1 MSETYTPPKSAVNNA
16 KRGLD
21 LRKKYGR
28 GGLTPAEAKSYGIDS
43 GITRAK
49 RISKGKLSRHDVR
62 RMSAFNR
69 HRQNYNP
76 SKKMADGGPTAGT
89 IAWLLWGG
97 TSGVNWAKKKSA
109 AMNAESFEAEG
120 GRWGKGNLKLSNS
133 EITQLLLYENWK
145 CSNCDNSIK
154 NKQNIPFSEEEKDDI
169 TWTIFAPEYDL
180 QNYDDINIVT
190 KGIRG
195 TKGNVV
201 KLEDGTLNFD
211 NLHVL
216 CNGCGQR
223 KKIGRAVTLSF
234 RTSKEKKEWL
244 KSLAKDK
251 NKGMAEIMSDVID
264 EYRNN
269 YEEESFEAESK
280 MECPPATKDVAINT
294 KNRNATIKNFDYGP
308 LNVEEPGDFWKD
320 IAEQWKTT
328 EKAAKKS
335 NCGNCVAFDRSPRMK
350 ACMPGETSDG
360 EGVLGYCWMH
370 HFKCHSARTCDT
382 WAKGGPITTNKVS
395 EGWQERAFAKS
406 DKASENFSSDW
417 TEKSF
422 DDGGGYDYT
431 CMLILDI
438 RDASKDYPLY
448 TRIEEG
454 SGFALKP
461 LAIIKIKELIL
472 SGLNLN
478 GVDYAG
484 TTITAESII
493 FKFNF
498 NNLDEAED
506 YFKYLNQHIS
516 IMMAKNHDEIPDN
529 ELCPHCMFSKVL
541 LEVVDKYELG
551 IKIANLMDWS
561 NKEQTIDFLEYLIA
575 LENVDIEYVFT
586 LLRGRGVNI
595 SKPNDYNGNSTKQL
609 IVAEKNG
616 YESMIEYIINEL
628 KNKKRSIDVVAFTL
642 IADNGLKEQ
651 ITNNIEQILKIDYSQ
666 LSSNLEKQLYLNQ
679 GKLAGIEDFLYYFY
693 SDSSDFIFDNI

>member
-1 MSETYTPPKSAVNNA
+1 MSETYTPPKSAINNA

-97 TSGVNWAKKKSA
+97 TSGVNWAKKQSA
-109 AMNAESFEAEG
+109 ALGAEESF
-120 GRWGKGNLKLSNS
+120 
-133 EITQLLLYENWK
+133 T
-145 CSNCDNSIK
+145 DD
-154 NKQNIPFSEEEKDDI
+154 EKDRVRERLIRLRKPASDSFI
-169 TWTIFAPEYDL
+169 EGYLTAKKDL
-180 QNYDDINIVT
+180 
-190 KGIRG
+190 
-195 TKGNVV
+195 
-201 KLEDGTLNFD
+201 E
-211 NLHVL
+211 
-216 CNGCGQR
+216 QR
-223 KKIGRAVTLSF
+223 KNS
-234 RTSKEKKEWL
+234 SKKQ
-244 KSLAKDK
+244 A
-251 NKGMAEIMSDVID
+251 
-264 EYRNN
+264 
-269 YEEESFEAESK
+269 ESFEAESK
-280 MECPPATKDVAINT
+280 M
-294 KNRNATIKNFDYGP
+294 
-308 LNVEEPGDFWKD
+308 
-320 IAEQWKTT
+320 
-328 EKAAKKS
+328 
-335 NCGNCVAFDRSPRMK
+335 
-350 ACMPGETSDG
+350 
-360 EGVLGYCWMH
+360 
-370 HFKCHSARTCDT
+370 
-382 WAKGGPITTNKVS
+382 
-395 EGWQERAFAKS
+395 
-406 DKASENFSSDW
+406 DKAGENFSSDW

-422 DDGGGYDYT
+422 NDGGGYDYT

-448 TRIEEG
+448 TRIKENG
-454 SGFALKP
+454 GFALNP
-461 LAIIKIKELIL
+461 LAIIKIKEFIL

-484 TTITAESII
+484 TTITADSII

-516 IMMAKNHDEIPDN
+516 RTFAKNHDEIPDN

-541 LEVVDKYELG
+541 IEVVDKYELG

-575 LENVDIEYVFT
+575 LENVDVEYT
-586 LLRGRGVNI
+586 LNLLRERGANI

-642 IADNGLKEQ
+642 SADNGLKEQ
-651 ITNNIEQILKIDYSQ
+651 ITNTIEQILKIDYSQ

-693 SDSSDFIFDNI
+693 TDSSDFIFNNI

>member
-1 MSETYTPPKSAVNNA
+1 VSETYTPPKSAINNA

-76 SKKMADGGPTAGT
+76 SKKMGDGGPTAGT

-109 AMNAESFEAEG
+109 AMNA
-120 GRWGKGNLKLSNS
+120 
-133 EITQLLLYENWK
+133 
-145 CSNCDNSIK
+145 
-154 NKQNIPFSEEEKDDI
+154 
-169 TWTIFAPEYDL
+169 
-180 QNYDDINIVT
+180 
-190 KGIRG
+190 
-195 TKGNVV
+195 
-201 KLEDGTLNFD
+201 
-211 NLHVL
+211 
-216 CNGCGQR
+216 
-223 KKIGRAVTLSF
+223 
-234 RTSKEKKEWL
+234 
-244 KSLAKDK
+244 
-251 NKGMAEIMSDVID
+251 
-264 EYRNN
+264 
-269 YEEESFEAESK
+269 ESFEAESK

-406 DKASENFSSDW
+406 DKNSENFSSDW

-422 DDGGGYDYT
+422 NDGGGYDYT

-541 LEVVDKYELG
+541 IEVVDKYELG
-551 IKIANLMDWS
+551 IKIANLIDWS

-575 LENVDIEYVFT
+575 LENVDVEYVLN

>member
-1 MSETYTPPKSAVNNA
+1 MSETYTPPKSAINNA

-49 RISKGKLSRHDVR
+49 RISKGKVSKHDVR

-69 HRQNYNP
+69 HRKNNRP
-76 SKKMADGGPTAGT
+76 DKKMPDGGPTAGT
-89 IAWLLWGG
+89 IAWNLWGG

-109 AMNAESFEAEG
+109 AMNA
-120 GRWGKGNLKLSNS
+120 
-133 EITQLLLYENWK
+133 
-145 CSNCDNSIK
+145 
-154 NKQNIPFSEEEKDDI
+154 
-169 TWTIFAPEYDL
+169 
-180 QNYDDINIVT
+180 
-190 KGIRG
+190 
-195 TKGNVV
+195 
-201 KLEDGTLNFD
+201 
-211 NLHVL
+211 
-216 CNGCGQR
+216 
-223 KKIGRAVTLSF
+223 
-234 RTSKEKKEWL
+234 
-244 KSLAKDK
+244 
-251 NKGMAEIMSDVID
+251 
-264 EYRNN
+264 
-269 YEEESFEAESK
+269 ESFEAESK

-406 DKASENFSSDW
+406 DKNSENFSSDW

-422 DDGGGYDYT
+422 NDGGGYDYT

-541 LEVVDKYELG
+541 IEVVDKYELG
-551 IKIANLMDWS
+551 IKIANLIDWS

-575 LENVDIEYVFT
+575 LENVDVEYVLN

>member
-1 MSETYTPPKSAVNNA
+1 MSETYTPPKSAINNA

-76 SKKMADGGPTAGT
+76 SKKMGDGGPTAGT

-109 AMNAESFEAEG
+109 AMNAESFEAEIFESQG
-120 GRWGKGNLKLSNS
+120 TLKFTNRETL
-133 EITQLLLYENWK
+133 QLLFNENWK
-145 CSNCDNSIK
+145 CSHCNNIIK
-154 NKQNIPFSEEEKDDI
+154 NKQNIPFSEEEQNNI
-169 TWTIFAPEYDL
+169 TWAMLANEYDL
-180 QNYDDINIVT
+180 TNYDDINI
-190 KGIRG
+190 IRKKPRG
-195 TKGNVV
+195 SKGNNARI
-201 KLEDGTLNFD
+201 DGELNFD
-211 NLHVL
+211 NLLLL
-216 CNGCGQR
+216 CHSCHEKRFKEKEEQ
-223 KKIGRAVTLSF
+223 ITF

-244 KSLAKDK
+244 EHLAKKKD
-251 NKGMAEIMSDVID
+251 KGMAEIMNDIVD

-269 YEEESFEAESK
+269 YEEESFEAKSK
-280 MECPPATKDVAINT
+280 MD
-294 KNRNATIKNFDYGP
+294 
-308 LNVEEPGDFWKD
+308 
-320 IAEQWKTT
+320 KT
-328 EKAAKKS
+328 
-335 NCGNCVAFDRSPRMK
+335 G
-350 ACMPGETSDG
+350 
-360 EGVLGYCWMH
+360 
-370 HFKCHSARTCDT
+370 
-382 WAKGGPITTNKVS
+382 
-395 EGWQERAFAKS
+395 
-406 DKASENFSSDW
+406 ENFSSDW

-506 YFKYLNQHIS
+506 YFKYLNQYIS

-551 IKIANLMDWS
+551 IKIANLIGWS

-575 LENVDIEYVFT
+575 LENVDMEYT
-586 LLRGRGVNI
+586 LNLLRERGANI

-628 KNKKRSIDVVAFTL
+628 ENKKRIIDVVAFTL

-666 LSSNLEKQLYLNQ
+666 LSSNLQKQLYLNQ

>member
-1 MSETYTPPKSAVNNA
+1 MSETYTPPKSAINNA

-76 SKKMADGGPTAGT
+76 SKKMGDGGPTAGT

-154 NKQNIPFSEEEKDDI
+154 NKQNIPFSEEEKNDL

-269 YEEESFEAESK
+269 YEAESLEAES
-280 MECPPATKDVAINT
+280 
-294 KNRNATIKNFDYGP
+294 IKLVWSAED
-308 LNVEEPGDFWKD
+308 EE
-320 IAEQWKTT
+320 
-328 EKAAKKS
+328 
-335 NCGNCVAFDRSPRMK
+335 
-350 ACMPGETSDG
+350 
-360 EGVLGYCWMH
+360 
-370 HFKCHSARTCDT
+370 
-382 WAKGGPITTNKVS
+382 
-395 EGWQERAFAKS
+395 
-406 DKASENFSSDW
+406 
-417 TEKSF
+417 
-422 DDGGGYDYT
+422 YDYSCLLT
-431 CMLILDI
+431 LKFQG
-438 RDASKDYPLY
+438 ASPNYPLY
-448 TRIEEG
+448 KKLSDG
-454 SGFALKP
+454 DFALDPNTIVKV
-461 LAIIKIKELIL
+461 KEFIL
-472 SGLNLN
+472 SGLNLR
-478 GVDYAG
+478 GVDYSES
-484 TTITAESII
+484 TITSDSII

-498 NNLDEAED
+498 MILEEAKE
-506 YFKYLNQHIS
+506 FSKYLNQYIS
-516 IMMAKNHDEIPDN
+516 RTFAIPHDKIPSG
-529 ELCPHCMFSKVL
+529 EVCPHCLFSLVNIEVL
-541 LEVVDKYELG
+541 DKYEVG
-551 IKIANLMDWS
+551 IKFSQLMDWS
-561 NKEQTIDFLEYLIA
+561 NKKLVIDFFEFLVALQPAEYQESLNILKRRGDNIEVKDDVGLSIKDLLIA
-575 LENVDIEYVFT
+575 EKQGYVEMF
-586 LLRGRGVNI
+586 
-595 SKPNDYNGNSTKQL
+595 Q
-609 IVAEKNG
+609 
-616 YESMIEYIINEL
+616 YIINEM
-628 KNKKRSIDVVAFTL
+628 KNKNRELDIVAFT
-642 IADNGLKEQ
+642 INADNGMKNLIMKSQNEIKRMEQ
-651 ITNNIEQILKIDYSQ
+651 QGLINKTLARQFFFNE
-666 LSSNLEKQLYLNQ
+666 
-679 GKLAGIEDFLYYFY
+679 GKLQAIGDFLYYVFND
-693 SDSSDFIFDNI
+693 SDNFIFDNI

>member
-1 MSETYTPPKSAVNNA
+1 MSETYTPPKSAINNA

-109 AMNAESFEAEG
+109 AMNAESFEA
-120 GRWGKGNLKLSNS
+120 K
-133 EITQLLLYENWK
+133 
-145 CSNCDNSIK
+145 
-154 NKQNIPFSEEEKDDI
+154 
-169 TWTIFAPEYDL
+169 
-180 QNYDDINIVT
+180 
-190 KGIRG
+190 
-195 TKGNVV
+195 
-201 KLEDGTLNFD
+201 
-211 NLHVL
+211 
-216 CNGCGQR
+216 
-223 KKIGRAVTLSF
+223 
-234 RTSKEKKEWL
+234 
-244 KSLAKDK
+244 
-251 NKGMAEIMSDVID
+251 
-264 EYRNN
+264 
-269 YEEESFEAESK
+269 SK
-280 MECPPATKDVAINT
+280 MD
-294 KNRNATIKNFDYGP
+294 
-308 LNVEEPGDFWKD
+308 
-320 IAEQWKTT
+320 KT
-328 EKAAKKS
+328 
-335 NCGNCVAFDRSPRMK
+335 G
-350 ACMPGETSDG
+350 
-360 EGVLGYCWMH
+360 
-370 HFKCHSARTCDT
+370 
-382 WAKGGPITTNKVS
+382 
-395 EGWQERAFAKS
+395 
-406 DKASENFSSDW
+406 ENFSSDW

-438 RDASKDYPLY
+438 KDASKDYPLY

-506 YFKYLNQHIS
+506 YFKYLNQYIS

-551 IKIANLMDWS
+551 IKIANLIDWS

-575 LENVDIEYVFT
+575 LENVDVEYT
-586 LLRGRGVNI
+586 LNLLRERGANI

-628 KNKKRSIDVVAFTL
+628 ENKKRSIDVVAFTL

-666 LSSNLEKQLYLNQ
+666 LSSNLQKQLYLNQ

>member
-1 MSETYTPPKSAVNNA
+1 MSETYTPPKSAINNA

-120 GRWGKGNLKLSNS
+120 GRWGKGNFKLSNS

-154 NKQNIPFSEEEKDDI
+154 NKQNIPFSEEEKNDI

-195 TKGNVV
+195 TKGNIV

-211 NLHVL
+211 NLNVL

-251 NKGMAEIMSDVID
+251 NKGMAQLMNDIVD

-280 MECPPATKDVAINT
+280 MECPPATK
-294 KNRNATIKNFDYGP
+294 
-308 LNVEEPGDFWKD
+308 
-320 IAEQWKTT
+320 
-328 EKAAKKS
+328 
-335 NCGNCVAFDRSPRMK
+335 
-350 ACMPGETSDG
+350 
-360 EGVLGYCWMH
+360 
-370 HFKCHSARTCDT
+370 
-382 WAKGGPITTNKVS
+382 
-395 EGWQERAFAKS
+395 ERAFAKS

-448 TRIEEG
+448 TRIKENG
-454 SGFALKP
+454 GFALNP

-551 IKIANLMDWS
+551 IKIANLMDWD
-561 NKEQTIDFLEYLIA
+561 NIYKGGTIDFLEYLIA
-575 LENVDIEYVFT
+575 LENVDIEYVFN

-666 LSSNLEKQLYLNQ
+666 LSSNLQKQLYLNH

>member
-1 MSETYTPPKSAVNNA
+1 MSETYTPPKSAINNA

-76 SKKMADGGPTAGT
+76 SKKMGDGGPTAGT

-109 AMNAESFEAEG
+109 AMNA
-120 GRWGKGNLKLSNS
+120 
-133 EITQLLLYENWK
+133 
-145 CSNCDNSIK
+145 
-154 NKQNIPFSEEEKDDI
+154 
-169 TWTIFAPEYDL
+169 
-180 QNYDDINIVT
+180 
-190 KGIRG
+190 
-195 TKGNVV
+195 
-201 KLEDGTLNFD
+201 
-211 NLHVL
+211 
-216 CNGCGQR
+216 
-223 KKIGRAVTLSF
+223 
-234 RTSKEKKEWL
+234 
-244 KSLAKDK
+244 
-251 NKGMAEIMSDVID
+251 
-264 EYRNN
+264 
-269 YEEESFEAESK
+269 ESFEAESK

-406 DKASENFSSDW
+406 DKNSENFSSDW

-422 DDGGGYDYT
+422 NDGGGYDYT

-541 LEVVDKYELG
+541 IEVVDKYELG
-551 IKIANLMDWS
+551 IKIANLIDWS

-575 LENVDIEYVFT
+575 LENVDVEYVLN

-595 SKPNDYNGNSTKQL
+595 SKPNDYNGNSTKQF
-609 IVAEKNG
+609 IVEEKNG

>member
-1 MSETYTPPKSAVNNA
+1 MSETYTPPKSAINNA

-109 AMNAESFEAEG
+109 AMNA
-120 GRWGKGNLKLSNS
+120 
-133 EITQLLLYENWK
+133 
-145 CSNCDNSIK
+145 
-154 NKQNIPFSEEEKDDI
+154 
-169 TWTIFAPEYDL
+169 
-180 QNYDDINIVT
+180 
-190 KGIRG
+190 
-195 TKGNVV
+195 
-201 KLEDGTLNFD
+201 
-211 NLHVL
+211 
-216 CNGCGQR
+216 
-223 KKIGRAVTLSF
+223 
-234 RTSKEKKEWL
+234 
-244 KSLAKDK
+244 
-251 NKGMAEIMSDVID
+251 
-264 EYRNN
+264 
-269 YEEESFEAESK
+269 ESFEAESK

-448 TRIEEG
+448 TRIKENG
-454 SGFALKP
+454 GFALNP

-472 SGLNLN
+472 SGLDLN

-551 IKIANLMDWS
+551 IKIAKLMDWD
-561 NKEQTIDFLEYLIA
+561 NIYKGGTIDFLEYLIA
-575 LENVDIEYVFT
+575 LENVDIEYVFN
-586 LLRGRGVNI
+586 LLRARGVNI

-666 LSSNLEKQLYLNQ
+666 LSSNLQKQLYLNH

>member
-1 MSETYTPPKSAVNNA
+1 MSETYTPPKSAINNA

-120 GRWGKGNLKLSNS
+120 GRWGKGNFKLSNS

-154 NKQNIPFSEEEKDDI
+154 NKQNIPFSEEEKNDI

-195 TKGNVV
+195 TKGNIV

-211 NLHVL
+211 NLNVL

-251 NKGMAEIMSDVID
+251 NKGMAQLMNDIVD

-280 MECPPATKDVAINT
+280 MECPPATK
-294 KNRNATIKNFDYGP
+294 
-308 LNVEEPGDFWKD
+308 
-320 IAEQWKTT
+320 
-328 EKAAKKS
+328 
-335 NCGNCVAFDRSPRMK
+335 
-350 ACMPGETSDG
+350 
-360 EGVLGYCWMH
+360 
-370 HFKCHSARTCDT
+370 
-382 WAKGGPITTNKVS
+382 
-395 EGWQERAFAKS
+395 ERAFAKS

-448 TRIEEG
+448 TRIKENG
-454 SGFALKP
+454 GFALNP

-551 IKIANLMDWS
+551 IKIANLMDWD
-561 NKEQTIDFLEYLIA
+561 NIYKGGTIDFLEYLIA
-575 LENVDIEYVFT
+575 LENVDIEYVFN

>member
-1 MSETYTPPKSAVNNA
+1 MSETYTPPKTAINNA

-76 SKKMADGGPTAGT
+76 SKKMGDGGPTAGT

-154 NKQNIPFSEEEKDDI
+154 NKQNIPFSEEEKNDL

-269 YEEESFEAESK
+269 YEAESFEADDIICICGCDGV
-280 MECPPATKDVAINT
+280 MQDHDDRGYGVWECMIC
-294 KNRNATIKNFDYGP
+294 RNDSDKDYGFP
-308 LNVEEPGDFWKD
+308 CSDCEPKNDLKN
-320 IAEQWKTT
+320 AED
-328 EKAAKKS
+328 E
-335 NCGNCVAFDRSPRMK
+335 
-350 ACMPGETSDG
+350 
-360 EGVLGYCWMH
+360 
-370 HFKCHSARTCDT
+370 
-382 WAKGGPITTNKVS
+382 I
-395 EGWQERAFAKS
+395 
-406 DKASENFSSDW
+406 
-417 TEKSF
+417 
-422 DDGGGYDYT
+422 YDYT
-431 CMLILDI
+431 CLLILKI
-438 RDASKDYPLY
+438 RDANKDYPLY
-448 TRIEEG
+448 ARLKDGE
-454 SGFALKP
+454 FALNP
-461 LAIIKIKELIL
+461 LALIKIKEFIL

-478 GVDYAG
+478 GVDYSG
-484 TTITAESII
+484 TTITADSVI

-498 NNLDEAED
+498 NILDDAEE
-506 YFKYLNQHIS
+506 FSKYVNQFIS
-516 IMMAKNHDEIPDN
+516 ITFAENHDEIPDN
-529 ELCPHCMFSKVL
+529 ELCPHCMFSEVTIT
-541 LEVVDKYELG
+541 VVDKYEVG
-551 IKIANLMDWS
+551 IEIASLMDWS
-561 NKEQTIDFLEYLIA
+561 DKELTINFLEYLFA
-575 LENVDIEYVFT
+575 LENVDMEYT
-586 LLRGRGVNI
+586 LNLLRERGADI
-595 SKPNDYNGNSTKQL
+595 DIPNVVGNSLNEL
-609 IVAEKNG
+609 IDIEKDG
-616 YESMIEYIINEL
+616 YESMLEYIINEL
-628 KNKKRSIDVVAFTL
+628 KNKKRDIDIVAFTL
-642 IADNGLKEQ
+642 SADNGLKQQ
-651 ITNNIEQILKIDYSQ
+651 IISTMLEMQKIDSRQ
-666 LSSNLEKQLYLNQ
+666 LSSRLEKQFYFNQ
-679 GKLAGIEDFLYYFY
+679 GKLQGVEDFLYYFY
-693 SDSSDFIFDNI
+693 SDSDKFIFDNI

>member
-1 MSETYTPPKSAVNNA
+1 VSETYTPPKSAINNA

-76 SKKMADGGPTAGT
+76 SKKMGDGGPTAGT

-109 AMNAESFEAEG
+109 AMNAESFEAEIFESQG
-120 GRWGKGNLKLSNS
+120 TLKFTNRETL
-133 EITQLLLYENWK
+133 QLLFNENWK
-145 CSNCDNSIK
+145 CSHCNNIIK
-154 NKQNIPFSEEEKDDI
+154 NKQNIPFSEEEQNNI
-169 TWTIFAPEYDL
+169 TWAMLANEYDL
-180 QNYDDINIVT
+180 TNYDDINI
-190 KGIRG
+190 IRKKPRG
-195 TKGNVV
+195 SKGNNARI
-201 KLEDGTLNFD
+201 DGELNFD
-211 NLHVL
+211 NLLLL
-216 CNGCGQR
+216 CHSCHEKRFKEKEEQ
-223 KKIGRAVTLSF
+223 ITF

-244 KSLAKDK
+244 EHLAKKKD
-251 NKGMAEIMSDVID
+251 KGMAEIMNDIVD

-269 YEEESFEAESK
+269 YEEESFEAKSK
-280 MECPPATKDVAINT
+280 MD
-294 KNRNATIKNFDYGP
+294 
-308 LNVEEPGDFWKD
+308 
-320 IAEQWKTT
+320 KT
-328 EKAAKKS
+328 
-335 NCGNCVAFDRSPRMK
+335 G
-350 ACMPGETSDG
+350 
-360 EGVLGYCWMH
+360 
-370 HFKCHSARTCDT
+370 
-382 WAKGGPITTNKVS
+382 
-395 EGWQERAFAKS
+395 
-406 DKASENFSSDW
+406 ENFSSDW

-506 YFKYLNQHIS
+506 YFKYLNQYIS

-551 IKIANLMDWS
+551 IKIANLIGWS

-575 LENVDIEYVFT
+575 LENVDMEYT
-586 LLRGRGVNI
+586 LNLLRERGANI

-628 KNKKRSIDVVAFTL
+628 ENKKRIIDVVAFTL

-666 LSSNLEKQLYLNQ
+666 LSSNLQKQLYLNQ

>member
-1 MSETYTPPKSAVNNA
+1 MSETYTPPKSAINNA

-76 SKKMADGGPTAGT
+76 SKKMGDGGPTAGT

-109 AMNAESFEAEG
+109 AMNA
-120 GRWGKGNLKLSNS
+120 
-133 EITQLLLYENWK
+133 
-145 CSNCDNSIK
+145 
-154 NKQNIPFSEEEKDDI
+154 
-169 TWTIFAPEYDL
+169 
-180 QNYDDINIVT
+180 
-190 KGIRG
+190 
-195 TKGNVV
+195 
-201 KLEDGTLNFD
+201 
-211 NLHVL
+211 
-216 CNGCGQR
+216 
-223 KKIGRAVTLSF
+223 
-234 RTSKEKKEWL
+234 
-244 KSLAKDK
+244 
-251 NKGMAEIMSDVID
+251 
-264 EYRNN
+264 
-269 YEEESFEAESK
+269 ESFEAESK

-406 DKASENFSSDW
+406 DKNSENFSSDW

-422 DDGGGYDYT
+422 NDGGGYDYT

-541 LEVVDKYELG
+541 IEVVDKYELG
-551 IKIANLMDWS
+551 IKIANLIDWS

-575 LENVDIEYVFT
+575 LENVDVEYVLN

>member
-1 MSETYTPPKSAVNNA
+1 VSETYTPPKSAINNA

-120 GRWGKGNLKLSNS
+120 GRWGKGNFKLSNS

-154 NKQNIPFSEEEKDDI
+154 NKQNIPFSEEEKNDI

-195 TKGNVV
+195 TKGNIV

-211 NLHVL
+211 NLNVL

-251 NKGMAEIMSDVID
+251 NKGMAQLMNDIVD

-280 MECPPATKDVAINT
+280 MECPPATK
-294 KNRNATIKNFDYGP
+294 
-308 LNVEEPGDFWKD
+308 
-320 IAEQWKTT
+320 
-328 EKAAKKS
+328 
-335 NCGNCVAFDRSPRMK
+335 
-350 ACMPGETSDG
+350 
-360 EGVLGYCWMH
+360 
-370 HFKCHSARTCDT
+370 
-382 WAKGGPITTNKVS
+382 
-395 EGWQERAFAKS
+395 ERAFAKS

-448 TRIEEG
+448 TRIKENG
-454 SGFALKP
+454 GFALNP

-551 IKIANLMDWS
+551 IKIANLMDWD
-561 NKEQTIDFLEYLIA
+561 NIYKGGTIDFLEYLIA
-575 LENVDIEYVFT
+575 LENVDIEYVFN
-586 LLRGRGVNI
+586 LLRARGVNI

>member
-1 MSETYTPPKSAVNNA
+1 MSKTFKPPKSAINNA

-69 HRQNYNP
+69 HRKNYNP

-109 AMNAESFEAEG
+109 AMGAESFEAEG

-145 CSNCDNSIK
+145 CSNCNNSIK
-154 NKQNIPFSEEEKDDI
+154 NKQNIPFSEEEKNDI

-251 NKGMAEIMSDVID
+251 NKGMAEIMNDVVD

-269 YEEESFEAESK
+269 YEEESFEADD
-280 MECPPATKDVAINT
+280 DVIT
-294 KNRNATIKNFDYGP
+294 HS
-308 LNVEEPGDFWKD
+308 V
-320 IAEQWKTT
+320 
-328 EKAAKKS
+328 
-335 NCGNCVAFDRSPRMK
+335 
-350 ACMPGETSDG
+350 
-360 EGVLGYCWMH
+360 VLG
-370 HFKCHSARTCDT
+370 FKFKYYT
-382 WAKGGPITTNKVS
+382 K
-395 EGWQERAFAKS
+395 
-406 DKASENFSSDW
+406 ENPLY
-417 TEKSF
+417 KKK
-422 DDGGGYDYT
+422 DDGSFNLDPIHIIKLKI
-431 CMLILDI
+431 LILREMDLVGVEYQ
-438 RDASKDYPLY
+438 DA
-448 TRIEEG
+448 
-454 SGFALKP
+454 
-461 LAIIKIKELIL
+461 
-472 SGLNLN
+472 
-478 GVDYAG
+478 
-484 TTITAESII
+484 TITADSLL
-493 FKFNF
+493 FKFDFTN
-498 NNLDEAED
+498 DIEAQKFSAYVREYLSQSEKVEQLQQ
-506 YFKYLNQHIS
+506 YFDKADAR
-516 IMMAKNHDEIPDN
+516 IMT
-529 ELCPHCMFSKVL
+529 
-541 LEVVDKYELG
+541 KYEAG
-551 IKIANLMDWS
+551 ILFSTLMDWT
-561 NKEQTIDFLEYLIA
+561 NPQFIIDFLEYLIK
-575 LENVDIEYVFT
+575 LGEYDYDYSLQFLRERGVDINEQDDY
-586 LLRGRGVNI
+586 GV
-595 SKPNDYNGNSTKQL
+595 SLKDL
-609 IVAEKNG
+609 MLAENNG
-616 YESMIEYIINEL
+616 YQSMLEELVNDL
-628 KNKKRSIDVVAFTL
+628 KNKGRSLDEVAFTL
-642 IADNGLKEQ
+642 SADNGLKNQ
-651 ITNNIEQILKIDYSQ
+651 IMTSMFAIQQEVERGVVNKTMSIQFMRY
-666 LSSNLEKQLYLNQ
+666 Q
-679 GKLAGIEDFLYYFY
+679 GKLQAIDDFLYYVY
-693 SDSSDFIFDNI
+693 GDADRFIFDNI

>member
-1 MSETYTPPKSAVNNA
+1 
-16 KRGLD
+16 
-21 LRKKYGR
+21 
-28 GGLTPAEAKSYGIDS
+28 
-43 GITRAK
+43 
-49 RISKGKLSRHDVR
+49 
-62 RMSAFNR
+62 
-69 HRQNYNP
+69 
-76 SKKMADGGPTAGT
+76 
-89 IAWLLWGG
+89 
-97 TSGVNWAKKKSA
+97 
-109 AMNAESFEAEG
+109 
-120 GRWGKGNLKLSNS
+120 
-133 EITQLLLYENWK
+133 
-145 CSNCDNSIK
+145 
-154 NKQNIPFSEEEKDDI
+154 
-169 TWTIFAPEYDL
+169 
-180 QNYDDINIVT
+180 
-190 KGIRG
+190 
-195 TKGNVV
+195 
-201 KLEDGTLNFD
+201 
-211 NLHVL
+211 
-216 CNGCGQR
+216 
-223 KKIGRAVTLSF
+223 
-234 RTSKEKKEWL
+234 
-244 KSLAKDK
+244 
-251 NKGMAEIMSDVID
+251 
-264 EYRNN
+264 
-269 YEEESFEAESK
+269 
-280 MECPPATKDVAINT
+280 
-294 KNRNATIKNFDYGP
+294 
-308 LNVEEPGDFWKD
+308 
-320 IAEQWKTT
+320 
-328 EKAAKKS
+328 
-335 NCGNCVAFDRSPRMK
+335 
-350 ACMPGETSDG
+350 MPGETSDG

-472 SGLNLN
+472 SGLNLD

-506 YFKYLNQHIS
+506 YFKYLEQHIS

-541 LEVVDKYELG
+541 LKVVDKYELG

-575 LENVDIEYVFT
+575 LENVDMEYVFN
-586 LLRGRGVNI
+586 LLRGRGANI

-628 KNKKRSIDVVAFTL
+628 ENKKRSIDVVAFTL

-651 ITNNIEQILKIDYSQ
+651 ITNTIEQILKIDYSQ

-693 SDSSDFIFDNI
+693 TDSSDFIFDNI

>member
-1 MSETYTPPKSAVNNA
+1 MSETYTPPKSAINNA

-120 GRWGKGNLKLSNS
+120 GRWGKGNFKLSNS

-154 NKQNIPFSEEEKDDI
+154 NKQNIPFSEEEKNDI

-195 TKGNVV
+195 TKGNIV

-211 NLHVL
+211 NLDVL

-251 NKGMAEIMSDVID
+251 NKGMAQLMNDIVD

-280 MECPPATKDVAINT
+280 MECPPATK
-294 KNRNATIKNFDYGP
+294 
-308 LNVEEPGDFWKD
+308 
-320 IAEQWKTT
+320 
-328 EKAAKKS
+328 
-335 NCGNCVAFDRSPRMK
+335 
-350 ACMPGETSDG
+350 
-360 EGVLGYCWMH
+360 
-370 HFKCHSARTCDT
+370 
-382 WAKGGPITTNKVS
+382 
-395 EGWQERAFAKS
+395 ERAFAKS

-422 DDGGGYDYT
+422 DDGGEYDYT

-448 TRIEEG
+448 TRIKENG
-454 SGFALKP
+454 GFALNP

-551 IKIANLMDWS
+551 IKIANLMDWD
-561 NKEQTIDFLEYLIA
+561 NIYKGGTIDFLEYLIA
-575 LENVDIEYVFT
+575 LENVDIEYVFN
-586 LLRGRGVNI
+586 LLRARGVNI

-616 YESMIEYIINEL
+616 YESMIEYLINEL

>member
-1 MSETYTPPKSAVNNA
+1 M
-16 KRGLD
+16 G
-21 LRKKYGR
+21 
-28 GGLTPAEAKSYGIDS
+28 
-43 GITRAK
+43 
-49 RISKGKLSRHDVR
+49 
-62 RMSAFNR
+62 
-69 HRQNYNP
+69 
-76 SKKMADGGPTAGT
+76 DGGPTAGT

-109 AMNAESFEAEG
+109 AMNA
-120 GRWGKGNLKLSNS
+120 
-133 EITQLLLYENWK
+133 
-145 CSNCDNSIK
+145 
-154 NKQNIPFSEEEKDDI
+154 
-169 TWTIFAPEYDL
+169 
-180 QNYDDINIVT
+180 
-190 KGIRG
+190 
-195 TKGNVV
+195 
-201 KLEDGTLNFD
+201 
-211 NLHVL
+211 
-216 CNGCGQR
+216 
-223 KKIGRAVTLSF
+223 
-234 RTSKEKKEWL
+234 
-244 KSLAKDK
+244 
-251 NKGMAEIMSDVID
+251 
-264 EYRNN
+264 
-269 YEEESFEAESK
+269 ESFEAESK

-406 DKASENFSSDW
+406 DKNSENFSSDW

-422 DDGGGYDYT
+422 NDGVRYDYT

-541 LEVVDKYELG
+541 IEVVDKYELG
-551 IKIANLMDWS
+551 IKIANLIDWS

-575 LENVDIEYVFT
+575 LENVDVEYVLN

>member
-1 MSETYTPPKSAVNNA
+1 MSETYTPPKSAINNA

-109 AMNAESFEAEG
+109 AMNA
-120 GRWGKGNLKLSNS
+120 
-133 EITQLLLYENWK
+133 
-145 CSNCDNSIK
+145 
-154 NKQNIPFSEEEKDDI
+154 
-169 TWTIFAPEYDL
+169 
-180 QNYDDINIVT
+180 
-190 KGIRG
+190 
-195 TKGNVV
+195 
-201 KLEDGTLNFD
+201 
-211 NLHVL
+211 
-216 CNGCGQR
+216 
-223 KKIGRAVTLSF
+223 
-234 RTSKEKKEWL
+234 
-244 KSLAKDK
+244 
-251 NKGMAEIMSDVID
+251 
-264 EYRNN
+264 
-269 YEEESFEAESK
+269 ESFEAESK

-406 DKASENFSSDW
+406 DKNSENFSSDW

-422 DDGGGYDYT
+422 NDGGGYDYT

-541 LEVVDKYELG
+541 IEVVDKYELG
-551 IKIANLMDWS
+551 IKIANLIDWS

-575 LENVDIEYVFT
+575 LENVDVEYVLN